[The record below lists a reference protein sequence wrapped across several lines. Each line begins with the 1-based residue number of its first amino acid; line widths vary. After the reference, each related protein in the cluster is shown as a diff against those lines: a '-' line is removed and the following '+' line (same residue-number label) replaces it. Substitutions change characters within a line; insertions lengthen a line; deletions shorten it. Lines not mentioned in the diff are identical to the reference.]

1 MLSWWPAAA
10 QLLSHDNS
18 NPSSTEVEAPPL
30 EQTLTEDFH
39 RTEKLETCPG
49 NKTFIYL
56 LYISGLLFE
65 VLPTKMQKSTQSL
78 SPSIQ
83 YCTHALQCL
92 LLIHGKVECV
102 PTILSSSVSFLFGFQ
117 LKLWCLSGISYH
129 FSHRRSGTAE
139 DRPDH
144 DLS

>member
-1 MLSWWPAAA
+1 MVAGRSTAAISL
-10 QLLSHDNS
+10 QFQV
-18 NPSSTEVEAPPL
+18 PSSTEVEAPPL

-39 RTEKLETCPG
+39 RIEKLETCPG

-56 LYISGLLFE
+56 FYISGLLFE
-65 VLPTKMQKSTQSL
+65 VLPTKCRKVHKVFLLQFNIIAPTPYNACYLFMVKL
-78 SPSIQ
+78 S
-83 YCTHALQCL
+83 
-92 LLIHGKVECV
+92 V